1 MVSDLEL
8 NYDFVRDLLLFIA
21 QNKNYQGPTSTEVLN
36 FADSKRVTKYQL
48 AFTIEKLYE
57 ARFITDHVMEANN
70 KPKIFTTGNLTYY
83 GNQYLDTIRN
93 NSTWEKV
100 KKTIK
105 DKGLALSF
113 EAIKAAV
120 TVYIKTSFGS

>member
-1 MVSDLEL
+1 MEL
-8 NYDFVRDLLLFIA
+8 DYNFVRDLLLFIA
-21 QNKNYQGPTSTEVLN
+21 QSKNYQGPTSTEVLN
-36 FADSKRVTKYQL
+36 FADSKGVNKYQL

-57 ARFITDHVMEANN
+57 ARFITDHVMEASN
-70 KPKIFTTGNLTYY
+70 KPKIFTPGNLTYY

-120 TVYIKTSFGS
+120 TAYIKTSFGS